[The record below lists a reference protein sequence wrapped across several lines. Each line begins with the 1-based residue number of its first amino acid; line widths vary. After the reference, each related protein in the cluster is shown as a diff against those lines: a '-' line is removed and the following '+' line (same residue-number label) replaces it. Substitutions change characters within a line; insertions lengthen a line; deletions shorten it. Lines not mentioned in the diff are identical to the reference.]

1 MLGLHILNQFPT
13 FSLFETQ
20 FPFNTK
26 KASEVSV
33 EKQAVPISD
42 RGFLG
47 SLDHYFY
54 GNGLILNS
62 LTLRQSSERAELR
75 MHRSNL
81 TTYMEA
87 SLLELPQYL

>member
-1 MLGLHILNQFPT
+1 MLGLHILYQFAT
-13 FSLFETQ
+13 FSVFETQ
-20 FPFNTK
+20 SLFNNINKTFE
-26 KASEVSV
+26 ASMK
-33 EKQAVPISD
+33 KQADPISE

-87 SLLELPQYL
+87 NLLELPQ

>member
-1 MLGLHILNQFPT
+1 MT
-13 FSLFETQ
+13 FE
-20 FPFNTK
+20 
-26 KASEVSV
+26 ASVK
-33 EKQAVPISD
+33 KQAVPVSE

-81 TTYMEA
+81 TTYVEVN
-87 SLLELPQYL
+87 LLELPQYL